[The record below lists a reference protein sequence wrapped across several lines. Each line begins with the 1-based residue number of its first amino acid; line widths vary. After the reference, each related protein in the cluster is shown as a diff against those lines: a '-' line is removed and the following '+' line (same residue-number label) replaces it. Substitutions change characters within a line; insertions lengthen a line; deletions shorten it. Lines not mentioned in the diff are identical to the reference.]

1 MQTYP
6 SRRLLANSLAN
17 EINTIKNEPGF
28 GYSDILHETSDGVQ
42 LLALLC
48 SINPISD
55 DQSLRQAFHSIG
67 LLLFTLKSFCSFFPF
82 FLKGRA
88 DGVVSEWRSNNGYVY
103 WCETSVAIQ

>member
-1 MQTYP
+1 MGINASRPMQTYP

-82 FLKGRA
+82 FLKGHA
-88 DGVVSEWRSNNGYVY
+88 DGVVSE
-103 WCETSVAIQ
+103 

>member
-28 GYSDILHETSDGVQ
+28 GFSDILHETSDGVQ
-42 LLALLC
+42 LLTMLC

-55 DQSLRQAFHSIG
+55 QSHLD
-67 LLLFTLKSFCSFFPF
+67 KPF
-82 FLKGRA
+82 
-88 DGVVSEWRSNNGYVY
+88 
-103 WCETSVAIQ
+103 IQSASYSLH

>member
-42 LLALLC
+42 LLTMLC
-48 SINPISD
+48 SINPIS
-55 DQSLRQAFHSIG
+55 DQSLRQAFHSIC
-67 LLLFTLKSFCSFFPF
+67 LLLFTLKSFCSLFFF

-88 DGVVSEWRSNNGYVY
+88 DGIVSE
-103 WCETSVAIQ
+103 

>member
-67 LLLFTLKSFCSFFPF
+67 LLLFTLKSFW
-82 FLKGRA
+82 A